1 MIPQTL
7 RASTRS
13 RNPLGPFVLAAAA
26 MLLSAAPARAQG
38 EVDLRLFRPSLTITG
53 IGVPKESFTD
63 SDIDGDY
70 KSSNLQLLANIPLGP
85 AHLKGDGGG
94 LLGWQPMLTLGAGA
108 TDQTFDLPAVDRE
121 PRLYNGLLNASV
133 LLVSNKANLHYISL
147 GASFAEDEDTV
158 SNPDLR
164 GSALYLYTHHK
175 SDSAWTF
182 VYGGVYS
189 FVYGRGLLLPA
200 FGFIWVP
207 NPTWSLSGIL
217 PFGWRLS
224 QRVGETTFLNYV
236 LWVSGQRYG
245 FDNDG
250 IFSQCTGGSDS
261 GCIPAG
267 SRDDKVYERVREQH
281 LGVELETGR
290 GRPFSFLVQAGIA
303 VARNIAFT
311 PIETGNDKA
320 IEKRP
325 DSIVDEGID
334 PGPYLR
340 LSFRVP
346 LGKSLID
353 DARAKAKDV
362 AQP

>member
-1 MIPQTL
+1 MISLTL
-7 RASTRS
+7 RAATRS
-13 RNPLGPFVLAAAA
+13 RSPLGPFVLAAAA
-26 MLLSAAPARAQG
+26 LLFSLGEARAQG
-38 EVDLRLFRPSLTITG
+38 DVDLRLLRPSLTITG
-53 IGVPKESFTD
+53 IGVPKESF
-63 SDIDGDY
+63 SDEDLDGEFR
-70 KSSNLQLLANIPLGP
+70 SSNLQLLANIPLGP
-85 AHLKGDGGG
+85 AHLKTDGGG

-108 TDQTFDLPAVDRE
+108 TDQTFDLATVDRE
-121 PRLYNGLLNASV
+121 PRLYNGLLNAS
-133 LLVSNKANLHYISL
+133 LLLISSKPNLHYISL

-164 GSALYLYTHHK
+164 GSALYLGTYHK
-175 SDSAWTF
+175 SDAWTF

-207 NPTWSLSGIL
+207 NQTWALSGIL

-224 QRVGETTFLNYV
+224 QKLGETTFLNYV

-245 FDNDG
+245 FQNDST
-250 IFSQCTGGSDS
+250 FSQCSGLATT
-261 GCIPAG
+261 GCIPANF
-267 SRDDKVYERVREQH
+267 RDDKVYERVREQH

-303 VARNIAFT
+303 FARNMAFT
-311 PIETGNDKA
+311 PIETGHDKS
-320 IEKRP
+320 IESVP
-325 DSIVDEGID
+325 DALVDEGID
-334 PGPYLR
+334 PAPYLR

-353 DARAKAKDV
+353 EARAKAKDV

>member
-13 RNPLGPFVLAAAA
+13 RSPFGPIVLAAAA
-26 MLLSAAPARAQG
+26 VLLSAAPARAQG
-38 EVDLRLFRPSLTITG
+38 DVDLRLLRPSLTITG
-53 IGVPKESFTD
+53 IGVPEESFSD
-63 SDIDGDY
+63 DDIDGDF
-70 KSSNLQLLANIPLGP
+70 KSTNLQLLANIPLGP
-85 AHLKGDGGG
+85 AHLKTGGGG

-121 PRLYNGLLNASV
+121 PRLYNGLLNAS
-133 LLVSNKANLHYISL
+133 LLLISSKPNLHYISV

-164 GSALYLYTHHK
+164 GSALYLGTYHK

-182 VYGGVYS
+182 VYGGAYS

-207 NPTWSLSGIL
+207 NPTWALSGIV

-224 QRVGETTFLNYV
+224 QRVGGTTFLNYV

-245 FDNDG
+245 FNNDG
-250 IFSQCTGGSDS
+250 VFSQCTGLTDS
-261 GCIPAG
+261 GCIPQNF
-267 SRDDKVYERVREQH
+267 RDDKVYERVREQH
-281 LGVELETGR
+281 VGVELETGR
-290 GRPFSFLVQAGIA
+290 GRPVSFLAQAGLA
-303 VARNIAFT
+303 FARNMAFT
-311 PIETGNDKA
+311 PIETGHDKS
-320 IEKRP
+320 IESVP

-334 PGPYLR
+334 PAPYLR
-340 LSFRVP
+340 LSFRFP

-353 DARAKAKDV
+353 EARAKAKDV